1 MNEHDLLSLLVE
13 TRKAQGESIGLLITL
28 NFAMFGAS
36 YYYLNHTTNGIKF
49 LTFTLHTLGYIV
61 LAGLFH
67 LHTDTLVGL
76 RYDLKASGFDSF
88 AARAWMS
95 QQNDFAVR
103 VIDWALVSASVF
115 LWLGTAYLVFVW
127 RCPPRPR

>member
-1 MNEHDLLSLLVE
+1 MNEYDLLDLLVE
-13 TRKAQGESIGLLITL
+13 TRKAQGEAIGLLITL

-36 YYYLNHTTNGIKF
+36 YYYLNQTANGIKV
-49 LTFTLHTLGYIV
+49 LTFALYTMGYII

-76 RYDLKASGFDSF
+76 RYDLKESGFDSF
-88 AARAWMS
+88 AARAWIN
-95 QQNDFAVR
+95 QQNDLAVQI
-103 VIDWALVSASVF
+103 IDWSLVGASVF
-115 LWLGTAYLVFVW
+115 LWLGAAYLLFVW